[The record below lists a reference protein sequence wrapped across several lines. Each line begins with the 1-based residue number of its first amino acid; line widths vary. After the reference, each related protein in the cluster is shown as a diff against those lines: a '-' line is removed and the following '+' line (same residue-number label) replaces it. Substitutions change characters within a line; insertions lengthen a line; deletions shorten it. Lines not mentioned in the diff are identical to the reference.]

1 MRRLTATLLCL
12 VALSVTS
19 AYAAQ
24 ANQATPQE
32 PLIGDAPADPGPL
45 ASNLSQAFKLSAI
58 QAAMRKV
65 ADWQSARIIDKPSRD
80 WPFAIL
86 YDGLL
91 SASVTLNEP
100 GYHDLVVKVAEHYDW
115 ALGAKAISGD
125 ADDETIA
132 QSYLWLYREHPDARR
147 IQPLRVQFDRTILQ
161 PDDPA
166 KPVWWWSYALYMGP
180 PVWSALAATT
190 HDSNYLDHMDR
201 EWKLSSNLL
210 WDPQE
215 HLLFRDS
222 SYFDK
227 REKNGRKMFLSRAN
241 GWVMGGLVRVLDD
254 LPAGDPR
261 RPFYEDKLRTMAETV
276 ARFQCTDGLWRPGLL
291 DPEDYPYAETS
302 GSAFFVYALAWGI
315 NHHVLSAKRYRP
327 VVKRAW
333 AGLITHIYA
342 DGRLGCIQPVNA
354 ALGAYTPGA
363 SSVYGVG
370 SFLLAGAEVYQLA
383 ARGH

>member
-241 GWVMGGLVRVLDD
+241 GW
-254 LPAGDPR
+254 
-261 RPFYEDKLRTMAETV
+261 
-276 ARFQCTDGLWRPGLL
+276 
-291 DPEDYPYAETS
+291 DYPYAETS